1 MTNPRQSKLFS
12 FVCGCLLLVVL
23 LLGCQTPS
31 TKSPPSPSDRSSSS
45 EVPEPV
51 GVLRVGISPTMPPLI
66 YRQDGQIVGLEAEL
80 AKGLARHL
88 DYRLEFVEV
97 DWNDQIDYLL
107 EKRTDIIMSGMSV
120 TDMRRIRIA
129 FCAPYAKTGQM
140 ALIRRQEI
148 QRFKAGY
155 YSLVEIPSIGAIRD
169 TTGDLFIRSRFP
181 DTHKL
186 FFDTLD
192 DGVRAVIR
200 DKIDILFYD
209 APSVVLAAARFENHL
224 AFLPKIYQTEY
235 LAWGVRKDNPDLLQ
249 KANAY
254 IAALKKDGRLQEMVN
269 RWIPFVDN

>member
-1 MTNPRQSKLFS
+1 MTNPRQSKLFP
-12 FVCGCLLLVVL
+12 FVCGCWCLAVL

-31 TKSPPSPSDRSSSS
+31 TKSPSERSSSP
-45 EVPEPV
+45 EVSAPA

-66 YRQDGQIVGLEAEL
+66 YRQEGQIVGLEAEL
-80 AKGLARHL
+80 ADGLAKHI

-107 EKRTDIIMSGMSV
+107 EGRTDIIMSGMSV

-129 FCAPYAKTGQM
+129 FCEPYAKTGQM

-148 QRFKAGY
+148 KKFKDGY
-155 YSLVEIPSIGAIRD
+155 YALVEIPSIGAIRD

-209 APSVVLAAARFENHL
+209 APSVVLAAAKFENHL

-235 LAWGVRKDNPDLLQ
+235 LAWGVRKNNPDLLQ

-254 IAALKKDGRLQEMVN
+254 IAALKADGRLQEMVN